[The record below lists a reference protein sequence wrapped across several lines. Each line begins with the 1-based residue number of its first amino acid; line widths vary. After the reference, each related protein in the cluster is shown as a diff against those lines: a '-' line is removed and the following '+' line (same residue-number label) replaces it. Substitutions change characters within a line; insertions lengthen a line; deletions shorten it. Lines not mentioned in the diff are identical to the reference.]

1 MCAAAAVQTDRI
13 SVWPRRG
20 CRWAGGSD
28 AVGARVEGVDVV
40 GELLEPRVV
49 VGFGA
54 RSRDGGLRGVRARTG
69 RVRHRGRGGCKLPAI
84 GDELVTSDGEDTSA
98 VR

>member
-1 MCAAAAVQTDRI
+1 M
-13 SVWPRRG
+13 
-20 CRWAGGSD
+20 
-28 AVGARVEGVDVV
+28 V

-98 VR
+98 VRWSEVRRGEMISIRGREREVQYNIVRARLVTT